1 MTLILDMR
9 LHSMYFNSPYGA
21 VVTHL
26 TCNEKI
32 RGSNPRAGLVEIRR
46 FRCSIYALGTRY
58 VPRADTVSNHEAEAK
73 AVPLRQTKFAS
84 KDGSTSEVRRHMF
97 LAS

>member
-21 VVTHL
+21 VVMHL

-32 RGSNPRAGLVEIRR
+32 RGSNPRAGFSLTAWP
-46 FRCSIYALGTRY
+46 SG
-58 VPRADTVSNHEAEAK
+58 
-73 AVPLRQTKFAS
+73 
-84 KDGSTSEVRRHMF
+84 
-97 LAS
+97 